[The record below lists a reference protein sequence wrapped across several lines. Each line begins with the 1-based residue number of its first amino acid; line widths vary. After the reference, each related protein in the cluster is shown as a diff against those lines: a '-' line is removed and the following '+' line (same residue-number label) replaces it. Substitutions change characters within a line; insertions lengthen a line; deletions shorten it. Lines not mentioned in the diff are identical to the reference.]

1 MAMMS
6 TETPRTRPDDTEYGV
21 LVPCAPDQFADFMS
35 KLLGKPQVAE
45 GRFDGPFDIE
55 LRDIENFYYLIEQ
68 RVTEQNKGRLIQFTA
83 NIYFDDGTSVEV
95 QTLSGLKGYSEVRP
109 LVSTGVLLTWVY
121 LVQFHNSN
129 IPEKQQ
135 IEVNI
140 NTRERRHQ
148 QTVVGH
154 QSPHVI
160 FRDTLPLDTIGYR
173 VSYTARTWGADI
185 ENLLKDH
192 ITNLLIADPRSIR
205 TFIARWNDYIANF
218 IALSL
223 FAVALRVGVWGA
235 EWFSNKSNTQ
245 YTEIGRQQGLS
256 QIDQIMKKLDY
267 MNSIISGT
275 MFVSKMSLVLLYI
288 AGTLILSYIIAFAVS
303 SAAGIPRPA
312 FVRLTRKAEQAKAT
326 MLKKYEKNWL
336 VFCGTFAL
344 ASLTGVV
351 GNILTWLVWG

>member
-1 MAMMS
+1 MMA
-6 TETPRTRPDDTEYGV
+6 TETPTTRPDDTEYGV

-45 GRFDGPFDIE
+45 GHFEGPFDIE

-68 RVTEQNKGRLIQFTA
+68 RVTEQNKGRLIQFTT

-95 QTLSGLKGYSEVRP
+95 QTLSGLKAYSEVRP

-140 NTRERRHQ
+140 DTRERERRPQ
-148 QTVVGH
+148 QTVVH
-154 QSPHVI
+154 QSPHVVLRNI
-160 FRDTLPLDTIGYR
+160 LPSDTIGYR

-192 ITNLLIADPRSIR
+192 ITSLIIAEPRSIR
-205 TFIARWNDYIANF
+205 TFIGRWSDPYIANF

-223 FAVALRVGVWGA
+223 FAVALRGGVWVA
-235 EWFSNKSNTQ
+235 EWFSNKTSTQ
-245 YTEIGRQQGLS
+245 YTEIGQQQGVS
-256 QIDQIMKKLDY
+256 QIDQIMRKLDY
-267 MNSIISGT
+267 IYSMISGT
-275 MFVSKMSLVLLYI
+275 MFVSKMSLVLLYVV
-288 AGTLILSYIIAFAVS
+288 GTLILSYIIAFLIS
-303 SAAGIPRPA
+303 SAAALPRPA

-326 MLKKYEKNWL
+326 RLQKYKKNWL
-336 VFCGTFAL
+336 VFWGTFGL
-344 ASLTGVV
+344 ASLAGVV